1 MAQVLVSNNYVA
13 NNPDIPVLADQT
25 AAPVAN
31 MQVVRIDVGAGTT
44 ESRVNASNPMPVTVN
59 GSSATALVAS
69 APTAV
74 SVGVTTTSVVAA
86 NSARRGLYLS
96 NTSTNR
102 ISIAFG
108 HPAVLD
114 SGITIYPQ
122 GLFWMDAFSFSTAQ
136 VNAIAAGAASNL
148 AIQELV

>member
-1 MAQVLVSNNYVA
+1 MQHIIVDSGTIIA
-13 NNPDIPVLADQT
+13 NPTTPFLSDPTV
-25 AAPVAN
+25 APVEN
-31 MQVVRIDVGAGTT
+31 MQVIRLDVGIGTA
-44 ESRVNASNPMPVTVN
+44 ESRVNALNPLPVTVN
-59 GSSATALVAS
+59 GSSATPLTAS

-74 SVGVTTTSVVAA
+74 PIGVTTTLVIASNA
-86 NSARRGLYLS
+86 ARRGLYLS

-122 GLFWMDAFSFSTAQ
+122 GLFWMDAFSFSTDE
-136 VNAIAAGAASNL
+136 VNAIAAGAGSNL